1 MGYVFAQ
8 LRLSNPRFPE
18 LPSVE
23 VKARVDSAAWLV
35 CIPSWLKD
43 ELRLEQADFRPA
55 QLADGSVVE
64 VPYVGPLELRFDN
77 RLAFSGALVM
87 GDEVLLGAVA
97 MEDMDVLIDPR
108 GQKLIVNPAHPDVAS
123 GFVGQVG
130 EVQAAPVMINVQID
144 GVWKQFPK
152 GTRLIEACEQAG
164 SYVPRYCYHKKLSSP
179 GNCRMCLIEQGM
191 PKMGP
196 DRTPV
201 LGDDGKPVINW
212 MPRPQISCAQD
223 VAEGMGV
230 RTTSPLVE
238 ECRKGVM
245 EFLLINHPLDCP
257 ICDQAGECRLQEF
270 SVEYG
275 KAESRFLEN
284 KVKKPKNIELGPRV
298 TLDDERCILCSRC
311 IRFCQE
317 VAKDDVL
324 GFIDRGSHSVLT
336 AHPGKRLENNYSL
349 NTVDICPVGAL
360 TSSDFRFKMRVWFL
374 KETKS
379 FCTSCAT
386 GCNTLIGT
394 REDVIYR
401 QTPREND
408 AVNST
413 WMCDY
418 GRLNFDYL
426 QSERRLLEPKILS
439 GDRLVPT
446 DWKTAIIHAAAQLKH
461 FNGWEIA
468 IIASG
473 RMTNEELWLTSRLAH
488 ALGVQ
493 LIDIVP
499 RRGPGDDILLSED
512 RNPNTNGA
520 RLLKLA
526 SGQLNRISEG
536 IASGQIKALVALGE
550 NPFEAGITIEQ
561 LTQLPA
567 FIAMNILEN
576 PATNC
581 VTALLPSSGF
591 AEKRG
596 SMINRTGRLQRLN
609 RAVLPPGQARDDWE
623 ILRDLI
629 QECSGQNG
637 IYTIEEV
644 FARMSRSVPELAGLS
659 LSKIGDLGV
668 QVMEVEKEAKS
679 ATDDTASTAAP
690 PTLEVPAKPKS

>member
-1 MGYVFAQ
+1 MV
-8 LRLSNPRFPE
+8 
-18 LPSVE
+18 
-23 VKARVDSAAWLV
+23 
-35 CIPSWLKD
+35 
-43 ELRLEQADFRPA
+43 
-55 QLADGSVVE
+55 
-64 VPYVGPLELRFDN
+64 
-77 RLAFSGALVM
+77 
-87 GDEVLLGAVA
+87 
-97 MEDMDVLIDPR
+97 
-108 GQKLIVNPAHPDVAS
+108 
-123 GFVGQVG
+123 
-130 EVQAAPVMINVQID
+130 NVQIN
-144 GVWKQFPK
+144 GVWHEFPK
-152 GTRLIEACEQAG
+152 GTRVIEACEKAG

-179 GNCRMCLIEQGM
+179 GNCRMCLIEMGL

-196 DRTPV
+196 DRKPE
-201 LGDDGKPVINW
+201 LGADGKPIINW

-223 VAEGMGV
+223 VSEGMGI
-230 RTTSPLVE
+230 RTDSPLAV

-275 KAESRFLEN
+275 RADSRFLEN

-317 VAKDDVL
+317 VAQDDVL

-360 TSSDFRFKMRVWFL
+360 TSSDFRFQMRVWFL

-386 GCNTLIGT
+386 GCNTVIGT

-408 AVNST
+408 AVNSC

-418 GRLNFDYL
+418 GRLNFEYL
-426 QSERRLLEPKILS
+426 QSENRLLQPEILS
-439 GDRLVPT
+439 GDKLIPS
-446 DWKTAIIHAAAQLKH
+446 DWATAIAHAVAQLKH
-461 FNGWEIA
+461 FSGWEIA

-473 RMTNEELWLTSRLAH
+473 RMTNEELWLTRQLANV
-488 ALGVQ
+488 LGVD

-499 RRGPGDDILLSED
+499 RKGPADNILLSAD

-520 RLLKLA
+520 SLLGVTTYPGARLREITEGVA
-526 SGQLNRISEG
+526 SGRIR
-536 IASGQIKALVALGE
+536 ALVALGE
-550 NPFEAGITIEQ
+550 DATEIGLTSAQ
-561 LTQLPA
+561 LSALPA
-567 FIAMNILEN
+567 FVVMSLLAN
-576 PATNC
+576 ASTAAA
-581 VTALLPSSGF
+581 TALLPSFGF

-596 SMINRTGRLQRLN
+596 SMINGRGRLQRLN
-609 RAVLPPGQARDDWE
+609 RAVRGPGQARDDWE

-629 QECSGQNG
+629 QAYSGRNG
-637 IYTIEEV
+637 IYTIEDV
-644 FARMSRSVPELAGLS
+644 FRQMSEGTPALAGLS

-668 QVMEVEKEAKS
+668 QVMDAGQSPQPPWEPAMEEVKKPESEK
-679 ATDDTASTAAP
+679 AAQ
-690 PTLEVPAKPKS
+690 